1 MPKREG
7 IRPPKFADKFY
18 KLDFDSNP
26 MPIISLFEIPESKSP
41 ESLHIELCGLD
52 LKPQIIRWED
62 IAALPSVR
70 AELPL
75 ICSIFN
81 WSEVVQWE
89 GVRLSD
95 LLALAAVDTD
105 PEGYFAFYS
114 DDGVYFE
121 TLSHSMAHDPWTL
134 LATGLNG
141 QPLPREHGGPLRLVV
156 PFLQGYKSVKWLKSI
171 RAYKHDPAGIKRLLG
186 QSKTGY
192 LGQAWL
198 EKYAIGGEH
207 RNGKDKGPV

>member
-1 MPKREG
+1 MPQREG

-18 KLDFDSNP
+18 KLDFESNP
-26 MPIISLFEIPESKSP
+26 MPVISLFKIPESQEL
-41 ESLHIELCGLD
+41 ESFSLELCGTD
-52 LKPQIIRWED
+52 LKPLTIEWSEL
-62 IAALPSVR
+62 AHLPQ
-70 AELPL
+70 AKAQLPL

-81 WSEVVQWE
+81 WSEVVEWA
-89 GVRLSD
+89 GVRLTDVLDYAGVES
-95 LLALAAVDTD
+95 D

-114 DDGVYFE
+114 GDGVYFE
-121 TLSHSMAHDPWTL
+121 TLESSMAHDPWTL

-141 QPLPREHGGPLRLVV
+141 QPLTQDHGGPLRLVV
-156 PFLQGYKSVKWLKSI
+156 PFLQGYKSVKWLKSV

-198 EKYAIGGEH
+198 EKYAIGGGNG
-207 RNGKDKGPV
+207 NGKGRPPI